1 MFIILTSVNTVK
13 GQAMV
18 EVVSTGVSHLCD
30 NSTVSVIPA
39 GSDKCGAQLLN
50 LFTITCRCKLV

>member
-1 MFIILTSVNTVK
+1 MLIPVK

-30 NSTVSVIPA
+30 NSTVSVKVHST
-39 GSDKCGAQLLN
+39 GKQNSGATDQLINQLIVASTN
-50 LFTITCRCKLV
+50 VVQS